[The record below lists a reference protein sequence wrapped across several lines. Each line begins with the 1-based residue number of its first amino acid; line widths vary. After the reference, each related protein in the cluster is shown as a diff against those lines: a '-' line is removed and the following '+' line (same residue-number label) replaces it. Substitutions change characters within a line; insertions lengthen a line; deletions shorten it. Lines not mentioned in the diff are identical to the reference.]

1 MTIKG
6 QAVLFS
12 EMIPG
17 EIFVDRFHNWYDS
30 HHIPIRVDCEG
41 FVSAQR
47 YSRQGDGGFLA
58 VYEMDDVNVLS
69 SDSYKEI
76 KTNPSEETAWM
87 LANVTGFTRYLGGET
102 SVTPNNPVE
111 ADTRLDAPVLY
122 AVMFNIP
129 AEHHEDFN
137 DWYESDHIPLL
148 MQCKEWLMVRRMRI
162 ADGVPGHYTH
172 MALHYLADATALQ
185 SPEREAARK
194 TPWRDRLAK
203 NDWFKA
209 SYSMFDRLGPRQI
222 GKLSDN
228 GNT

>member
-1 MTIKG
+1 
-6 QAVLFS
+6 
-12 EMIPG
+12 
-17 EIFVDRFHNWYDS
+17 
-30 HHIPIRVDCEG
+30 
-41 FVSAQR
+41 
-47 YSRQGDGGFLA
+47 
-58 VYEMDDVNVLS
+58 
-69 SDSYKEI
+69 
-76 KTNPSEETAWM
+76 
-87 LANVTGFTRYLGGET
+87 
-102 SVTPNNPVE
+102 
-111 ADTRLDAPVLY
+111 
-122 AVMFNIP
+122 MFNIP

-172 MALHYLADATALQ
+172 MALHYGG
-185 SPEREAARK
+185 RNGAAIAGTRSRQK
-194 TPWRDRLAK
+194 DPMARPPAK